1 MYKLR
6 YAKDKVIRVVV
17 VVVVIVV
24 EVEIAIIAIV
34 VEVVANNIIL
44 TLIVHNWTFYPGRSL
59 ACLWRT
65 VCIDVGQNKW
75 YTVLKIC
82 NVI

>member
-1 MYKLR
+1 MCALR

-44 TLIVHNWTFYPGRSL
+44 TLIVHNWTFYPGRFL
-59 ACLWRT
+59 ACL
-65 VCIDVGQNKW
+65 
-75 YTVLKIC
+75 
-82 NVI
+82 